1 VSNTEPVAPSEMH
14 VRRNSSATAELGR
27 VVHDSRGNAIWD
39 WAIETTT
46 LAQATVEELLNKLV
60 DPMPLALE
68 NEVESARRWC
78 GDPYN
83 RSCCL

>member
-1 VSNTEPVAPSEMH
+1 VSNSPVNGMELQVRLAP
-14 VRRNSSATAELGR
+14 ATAQLGR
-27 VVHDSRGNAIWD
+27 VIHDPRGNAVWD

-46 LAQATVEELLNKLV
+46 LAQTTVEELLNRLV

-68 NEVESARRWC
+68 GEGGSAMHWG

-83 RSCCL
+83 RSF

>member
-1 VSNTEPVAPSEMH
+1 MQ
-14 VRRNSSATAELGR
+14 VRLNPSATAQLGR
-27 VVHDSRGNAIWD
+27 IVHDPRGNAIWD

-60 DPMPLALE
+60 DPMPLSLE
-68 NEVESARRWC
+68 NELETAVRWC

-83 RSCCL
+83 RSAI

>member
-1 VSNTEPVAPSEMH
+1 VSNTEP
-14 VRRNSSATAELGR
+14 LGR

-68 NEVESARRWC
+68 NEVESAMRWC

-83 RSCCL
+83 RCC